1 MGAVTELTVKA
12 NIAELRK
19 ELGKIP
25 GITASEAK
33 AMSSQLVRESKKAGR
48 AAEKAAKKSKK
59 AWGGNTA
66 AIGKAA
72 AKMKGFGTAAQ
83 AAAIP
88 LAAVGAAL
96 IATGAAAFK
105 LAQASSEMIDELV
118 NGAGKAGVSIKEFA
132 AFGYTLQA
140 AGSDSEKLVSAMA
153 PMLEKMRQA
162 RNGSAEAAAAFGALD
177 VKIEDSTGNL
187 RSSGDVLRD
196 VAAGLSKLEDKTDRA
211 AGAMGIFGEGGS
223 EVGLALA
230 NSLPM
235 LEEFSSAADKMITD
249 EALQASADFDKSIT
263 RLKVQADA
271 ATIAL
276 GTQLTPAITGI
287 MDAMSEVGPSIV
299 EDFDPVIDAA
309 IEWGKTLV
317 LKAAVLY
324 DLAEVAV
331 AAGRIIT
338 DSFLAPLRNTYA
350 IVQQIAKM
358 SGQILPDLE
367 FLNVTPENSG
377 LTAMRDKLA
386 EINDQQS
393 MAFKLSGMLWPDT
406 AEGVAEVDKEL
417 APIPRRLALI
427 ETAAK
432 KATDSIKD
440 NTDALIKQW
449 QGAKAYGDEIRQM
462 VIDDAQAD
470 LESHAAFVDNVLSH
484 TAGAAG
490 EISSIAGEYSQRLAE
505 EGTEAAK
512 EQARA
517 AFAISKAA
525 AMSQIVISTAIAAM
539 NIQEKFAA
547 APPVAAALTAVLMG
561 TSAANM
567 ALVASEQ
574 PSFHRGGMISPDE
587 VSITAQKGE
596 AVLSR
601 SGVAAAG
608 GESGVNSLNSGAT
621 GGGGVMI
628 INQVYRH
635 RVFDRV
641 VSDSIRRTNSP
652 LNKALNAG
660 RRVGMS
666 K

>member
-1 MGAVTELTVKA
+1 MAAVTELTVKA

-25 GITASEAK
+25 GITATEAK
-33 AMSSQLVRESKKAGR
+33 AMAGQLVRESKKAGK

-59 AWGGNTA
+59 AWGGNTT

-72 AKMKGFGTAAQ
+72 HKMKGFGTAAK
-83 AAAIP
+83 AAAAPIA
-88 LAAVGAAL
+88 LIGAGL
-96 IATGAAAFK
+96 IATSAAAFK
-105 LAQASSEMIDELV
+105 LAQASSEMIDELI
-118 NGAGKAGVSIKEFA
+118 NGAALAGLSIQDYTALGA
-132 AFGYTLQA
+132 ALNAT
-140 AGSDSEKLVSAMA
+140 GSSSEKLAPAMG
-153 PMLEKMRQA
+153 KMIDAMQKA
-162 RNGSAEAAAAFGALD
+162 REGSVEGVRAFGNLGVEVLD
-177 VKIEDSTGNL
+177 SAGNL
-187 RSSGDVLRD
+187 RDAGEVARE
-196 VAAGLSKLEDKTDRA
+196 VAAGLAGLSSKTDRSA
-211 AGAMGIFGEGGS
+211 AAQAVFGKRNA
-223 EVGLALA
+223 EVGLKLA
-230 NSLPM
+230 ESIPL
-235 LEEFSSAADKMITD
+235 LDEFSKTADKMITD
-249 EALQASADFDKSIT
+249 EALAASADFDESMA
-263 RLKVQADA
+263 RLKLNAQA
-271 ATIAL
+271 ATVTL
-276 GTQLTPAITGI
+276 GTQLTPAITGV
-287 MDAMSEVGPSIV
+287 MDAMSQVGPDIIK
-299 EDFDPVIDAA
+299 DLKPVIEMSIA
-309 IEWGKTLV
+309 IGKSFV
-317 LKAAVLY
+317 LSAAVLY

-331 AAGRIIT
+331 AAGRIMT

-350 IVQQIAKM
+350 ITQQIAKL
-358 SGQILPDLE
+358 SGKILPDLE

-386 EINDQQS
+386 EINTEQNIAS
-393 MAFKLSGMLWPDT
+393 KLAAVLWPDT

-417 APIPRRLALI
+417 APLPRRLALI

-432 KATDSIKD
+432 KATSAIKD

-484 TAGAAG
+484 TANAAG
-490 EISSIAGEYSQRLAE
+490 EISSIAGEFSQRLAD

-608 GESGVNSLNSGAT
+608 GESGVNSLNSGAA